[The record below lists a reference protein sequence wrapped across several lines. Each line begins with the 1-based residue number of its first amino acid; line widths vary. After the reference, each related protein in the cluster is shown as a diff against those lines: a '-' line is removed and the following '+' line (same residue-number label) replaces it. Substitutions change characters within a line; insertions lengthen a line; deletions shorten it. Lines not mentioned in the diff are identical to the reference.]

1 MERKTRFIFAVIY
14 LFLLP
19 FVSQAQ
25 QIRQLEAVKIPK
37 QIGCISSDP
46 YGFIYLADV
55 AGNIYK
61 IDSLGKQFVLASP
74 PRRGQIT
81 SIEAYRNVNI
91 FVFYSEYQVYY
102 YYDRFLNPSQS
113 LTFSQTNI
121 GFARIATPS
130 LDQNVW
136 VVDDQDFSLKK
147 YNSTYLSVDINT
159 PLDLIIDPEQYNMN
173 FMREYQNLLFI
184 NDANSGVLIFD
195 NMGNYKT
202 RIPVMGLNYISF
214 SGEDMVFLKD
224 GSLHLINIYTYKER
238 IFTSPV
244 FTDATAAILI
254 NNRLYVTTNEMV
266 LINFFKE

>member
-1 MERKTRFIFAVIY
+1 MEGINRFIIPIFFI
-14 LFLLP
+14 LFFQL
-19 FVSQAQ
+19 SNAQ
-25 QIRQLEAVKIPK
+25 VLKPLNSVKIPGH
-37 QIGCISSDP
+37 IGCISSDP
-46 YGFIYLADV
+46 YQFVYLSDV

-61 IDSLGKQFVLASP
+61 IDSLGKQFVMASP

-102 YYDRFLNPSQS
+102 YYDRFLNQS
-113 LTFSQTNI
+113 PPLLFSNSEI

-136 VVDDQDFSLKK
+136 LVDDQDFSLKK
-147 YNSTYLSVDINT
+147 YNSTYFSIDVKT
-159 PLDLIIDPEQYNMN
+159 QLDLIIDPEQYDMN

-202 RIPVMGLNYISF
+202 RIPVKGLSYISF
-214 SGEDMVFLKD
+214 SGEDLVYIKD
-224 GSLHLINIYTYKER
+224 GSLYLINIYTYKER
-238 IFTSPV
+238 KYTNALLK
-244 FTDATAAILI
+244 DATSAILI
-254 NNRLYVTTNEMV
+254 NKRLYITVKDTV
-266 LINFFKE
+266 LIYFFEE

>member
-1 MERKTRFIFAVIY
+1 MERINRFLVLVF
-14 LFLLP
+14 LFLILQ
-19 FVSQAQ
+19 SGYAQ
-25 QIRQLEAVKIPK
+25 TLKPLETVKIPG

-46 YGFIYLADV
+46 YEFVYLTDV

-113 LTFSQTNI
+113 LTFANPDI

-136 VVDDQDFSLKK
+136 IVDDQDFSLKK
-147 YNSTYLSVDINT
+147 YNSTYFTIDINT
-159 PLDLIIDPEQYNMN
+159 PLDLIIDPEQYNMT

-202 RIPVMGLNYISF
+202 RIPVLGLNYISF
-214 SGEDMVFLKD
+214 SGEDLVYMKD
-224 GSLHLINIYTYKER
+224 GSLYLINIYTYKER
-238 IFTSPV
+238 KYTNPLLK
-244 FTDATAAILI
+244 DATSAMLI
-254 NNRLYVTTNEMV
+254 NKRLYVTIKNTV
-266 LINFFKE
+266 FIYFFDEN